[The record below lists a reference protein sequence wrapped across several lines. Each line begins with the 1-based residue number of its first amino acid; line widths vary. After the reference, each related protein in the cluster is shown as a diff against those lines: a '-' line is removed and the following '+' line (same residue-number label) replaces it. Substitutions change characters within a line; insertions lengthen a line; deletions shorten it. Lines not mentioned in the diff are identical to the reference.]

1 MSRSIDQKIIELGL
15 KVADCKIFQ
24 EDKIWSRYS
33 NDKVDI
39 GEMLAKVI
47 RTLSKT
53 LPLSK
58 ALTALSIGSSNEPQF
73 RLLETA
79 FSGGLYLLDIERA
92 ALDVVQERIVR
103 QYTQHVETIC
113 GDYKKIFLNSRK
125 TAQFLKNRLNR
136 QKMNLITLHHS
147 LYYCRESSW
156 TILFRNLYEEIL
168 APKGAIH
175 VVLMAAEDNLRYTT
189 SWLYNHFVGKFFG
202 HRNKQNLPDLK
213 NKLRDIRSFDKAQI
227 STKRNRA
234 RFFVDDFEK
243 FMAVIWMILLY
254 PEVHQYNLRQ
264 REEIVE
270 FIYDTF
276 WKKKRPL
283 MHLQDH
289 LIIYRGISLKGL
301 I

>member
-24 EDKIWSRYS
+24 ADKIWSRYS
-33 NDKVDI
+33 NDKIDI
-39 GEMLAKVI
+39 GKMLAKVI
-47 RTLSKT
+47 RTLSKV

-58 ALTALSIGSSNEPQF
+58 AMSALSIGSSNEPQF

-79 FSGGLYLLDIERA
+79 FCGGLYLLDIEKA
-92 ALDVVQERIVR
+92 ALDVVEERIHR
-103 QYTQHVETIC
+103 QYTEHVKTIL
-113 GDYKKIFLNSRK
+113 GDYKKIFLNSQK
-125 TAQFLKNRLNR
+125 SAQFLKNRLNR
-136 QKMNLITLHHS
+136 QKVNLITLHHS

-156 TILFRNLYEEIL
+156 DILFKNLYGKIL
-168 APKGAIH
+168 APRGAIH
-175 VVLMAAEDNLRYTT
+175 AVLMAAENNKCYST

-202 HRNKQNLPDLK
+202 HRNKQNLPRLK
-213 NKLRDIRSFDKAQI
+213 SKLQNNRSFNKSQI
-227 STKRNRA
+227 LIKRNWA

-264 REEIVE
+264 REEIAE
-270 FIYDTF
+270 FIFNTF

-283 MHLQDH
+283 MQLQDH